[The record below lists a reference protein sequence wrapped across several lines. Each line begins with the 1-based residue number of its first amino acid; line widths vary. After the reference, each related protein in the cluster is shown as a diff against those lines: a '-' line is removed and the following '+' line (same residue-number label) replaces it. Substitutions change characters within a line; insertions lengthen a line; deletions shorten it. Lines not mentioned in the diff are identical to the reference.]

1 MLLFTWG
8 IFDWY
13 DSKTNSILEDA
24 IFPLLLETFIDANF
38 DAAGAIDDCADKCV
52 TRGFDSCTKKDIVN
66 DIFKAKKQCLITFGV
81 RDQ

>member
-1 MLLFTWG
+1 MIPKPIPFLKMPF
-8 IFDWY
+8 
-13 DSKTNSILEDA
+13 
-24 IFPLLLETFIDANF
+24 FPLETFIDANF

-66 DIFKAKKQCLITFGV
+66 DIFKAKKQCLITFDV